1 MKNSRAIPEISNF
14 ETIDKLYSWYLEEEN
29 QRPDSK
35 EIQDSIEEY
44 EQITKKM
51 ISGDL
56 EMKLWESVCSYGENR
71 ERKGFRDGFRLAF
84 KLLQEARI

>member
-35 EIQDSIEEY
+35 EIQESIEEY
-44 EQITKKM
+44 EQITKDD
-51 ISGDL
+51 IWRSGN
-56 EMKLWESVCSYGENR
+56 EAVGK
-71 ERKGFRDGFRLAF
+71 RL
-84 KLLQEARI
+84 

>member
-1 MKNSRAIPEISNF
+1 MKNSKTIPEMSNF
-14 ETIDKLYSWYLEEEN
+14 DTIDKLYSWYLQEEN
-29 QRPDSK
+29 QKPDSK
-35 EIQDSIEEY
+35 EIQESIEEY
-44 EQITKKM
+44 EQTAKKM

-56 EMKLWESVCSYGENR
+56 EMKLWDSVCNYGESR